1 MANIIEIDEL
11 SNEIANILS
20 SYDKDVEKTVED
32 ELKRTAQELK
42 QDIENNPNI
51 PVSSIETKHYKKQ
64 FAIKKN
70 GYGGY
75 ILYNKKWQL
84 THLIENGHE
93 TSKGTRTKAFPHWKQ
108 ADDKAQN
115 LFSTLKNRLEGIK

>member
-1 MANIIEIDEL
+1 MGSVIEIDEL

-20 SYDKDVEKTVED
+20 SYNEDVEKTVED

-42 QDIENNPNI
+42 RDIENNPNI
-51 PVSSIETKHYKKQ
+51 PVSNIETKHYKNQ

-75 ILYNKKWQL
+75 ILYNRKYQL
-84 THLIENGHE
+84 THLLEYGHATING
-93 TSKGTRTKAFPHWKQ
+93 KRTRAFPHWKQ
-108 ADDKAQN
+108 ADEKAQN
-115 LFSTLKNRLEGIK
+115 LFNALKQRLEDIK

>member
-20 SYDKDVEKTVED
+20 SYNEDVEKTVED

-51 PVSSIETKHYKKQ
+51 PVSSKGTNHYKKQ

-75 ILYNKKWQL
+75 ILYNRKYQL
-84 THLIENGHE
+84 THLLEYGHDLPNG
-93 TSKGTRTKAFPHWKQ
+93 KRTRAFPHWKQ
-108 ADDKAQN
+108 ADEKAQN
-115 LFSTLKNRLEGIK
+115 LFNTLKKRLEGIK

>member
-1 MANIIEIDEL
+1 MGSVIEIDEL

-20 SYDKDVEKTVED
+20 NYNEDVEKTVED

-42 QDIENNPNI
+42 RDIENNPNI
-51 PVSSIETKHYKKQ
+51 PVSSMETKHYKKQ

-75 ILYNKKWQL
+75 TLYNKKYQL
-84 THLIENGHE
+84 THLLEYGHATSNG
-93 TSKGTRTKAFPHWKQ
+93 GRTRAFPHWKQ
-108 ADDKAQN
+108 ADEKAQN
-115 LFSTLKNRLEGIK
+115 LFNTLKQRLEDIK